1 MSNQELCT
9 QYELILALLD
19 TGNVE
24 KAKEI
29 LHNAIKRIDRG
40 YTTSSNEN
48 ENKEPLSVS

>member
-19 TGNVE
+19 TDNTE

-29 LHNAIKRIDRG
+29 LRNAIKRIDRG
-40 YTTSSNEN
+40 YTDSSKDKDE
-48 ENKEPLSVS
+48 KD